1 MSRLSSLVP
10 AWSAAGHSGAA
21 AVRQTEAVVA
31 LVDLALPSDQG
42 EAWRYSGIGD
52 FRPEAF
58 LSAPPPSKPDEP
70 SVLHEP
76 DWRTLLSGDGPP
88 SCVVELLDGR
98 VVGLHRDPGAKASG
112 LRVTD
117 ALADDSSGVSND
129 WASDLAD
136 IALPDAFATFALAA
150 GPSSLVIDIP
160 RGVVLGGPVLV
171 IHRGHA
177 VGTASGAHITIRA
190 GADSE
195 ATVVEVY
202 GDTGSDAF
210 CAVLTEVQ
218 VDQAARVRL
227 VQIQDRPDT
236 TQQIGSLRVRV
247 ERDATFELFHAATGS
262 ARARHRTDCVLAGR
276 GATGNMTA
284 LYFGGRDQTLDFR
297 TFQRHD
303 APDTTSN
310 LRFTGAVDDHARSV
324 YSGLIRIE
332 KNARGSNAFQTN
344 RNLKLSPD
352 AWADSVPNLE
362 IENNDV
368 RCSHA
373 TTVSP
378 VDIDQLFY
386 LGSRGVPPEVA
397 ERLIV
402 EGFFADVLG
411 TFPFPGL
418 RSWLSARVAQRLDE
432 TGK

>member
-1 MSRLSSLVP
+1 L
-10 AWSAAGHSGAA
+10 A
-21 AVRQTEAVVA
+21 A
-31 LVDLALPSDQG
+31 LVDLPLPSEHE

-52 FRPEAF
+52 FRTEAF
-58 LSAPPPSKPDEP
+58 VPAPAPTEMGEVDASDD
-70 SVLHEP
+70 P
-76 DWRTLLSGDGPP
+76 DWRKIVSADFPP
-88 SCVVELLDGR
+88 SCVIELLDGR
-98 VVGLHRDPGAKASG
+98 VIRIDQEPSAGA
-112 LRVTD
+112 LRVIDQLAPDGD
-117 ALADDSSGVSND
+117 AESAAPAATVSES
-129 WASDLAD
+129 ALPESE
-136 IALPDAFATFALAA
+136 LPDAFATFAIAA
-150 GPSSLVIDIP
+150 GPSSILIDIP
-160 RGVVLGGPVLV
+160 RGVVLTGPVLV
-171 IHRGHA
+171 LHRG
-177 VGTASGAHITIRA
+177 GEQGSASAAHLTIRA
-190 GADSE
+190 EANSE
-195 ATVVEVY
+195 ASVIEVY
-202 GDTGSDAF
+202 GSTGERAF
-210 CAVLTEVQ
+210 CSVLTEVI
-218 VDQAARVRL
+218 VEQAARVRL
-227 VQIQDRPDT
+227 VQIQDRPET
-236 TQQIGSLRVRV
+236 TQQVGNLRVRV

-284 LYFGGRDQTLDFR
+284 LFFGGRHQTLDFR
-297 TFQRHD
+297 SFQLHD

-332 KNARGSNAFQTN
+332 KEARGSNAFQTN

-411 TFPFPGL
+411 TFPFAGIQAWL
-418 RSWLSARVAQRLDE
+418 RGRVAERLDE
-432 TGK
+432 TGR